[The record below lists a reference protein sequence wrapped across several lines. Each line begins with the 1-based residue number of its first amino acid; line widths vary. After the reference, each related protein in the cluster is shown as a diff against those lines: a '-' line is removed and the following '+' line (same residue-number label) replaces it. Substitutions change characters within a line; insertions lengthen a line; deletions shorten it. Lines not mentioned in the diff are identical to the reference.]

1 MSEQCMVC
9 VDAGVCKMKT
19 LIIAK
24 ENDMGMVEIEIKSD
38 CPNILKM
45 SWRLE
50 PMSPYA
56 EVEAEFH
63 KSEVQAGQ
71 RRHPPHRVPRSRG
84 HREGS
89 RGRRRSGTQTRQLHL
104 VRQRRER
111 SWTQMSSGKDPIST
125 NLLYNF
131 ILILIS

>member
-1 MSEQCMVC
+1 MTMSEQCMVC

-63 KSEVQAGQ
+63 ESEVYKLANDSIPHTACPVPAGIVKALEVAGGLGLK
-71 RRHPPHRVPRSRG
+71 RNS
-84 HREGS
+84 
-89 RGRRRSGTQTRQLHL
+89 T
-104 VRQRRER
+104 
-111 SWTQMSSGKDPIST
+111 IS
-125 NLLYNF
+125 F
-131 ILILIS
+131 ISDESEAGLK